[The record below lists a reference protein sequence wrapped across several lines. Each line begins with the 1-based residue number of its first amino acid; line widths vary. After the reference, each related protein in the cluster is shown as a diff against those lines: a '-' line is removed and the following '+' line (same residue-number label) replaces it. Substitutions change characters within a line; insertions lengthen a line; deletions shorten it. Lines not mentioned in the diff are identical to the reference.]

1 MRFFKPLLIIFGLV
15 ALTTTAGV
23 FSTWEYA
30 GSQVGIQSGDLHVS
44 LIEWVYLPGTDGD
57 DTVDVGENHNA
68 LILAILEHT
77 KQGLNFSD
85 FLINGIDSNKGEKDI
100 LHSQQNNISGG
111 TPKKFFSTGDYNTQN
126 LDFVIQR
133 VVDAE
138 VESYYVYT
146 FEDDDLVGTVGESWV
161 PCYQILLEAVGVV
174 NGRTQYEQIKVK
186 QGRATLHIP
195 KGYSFLSINPLNWEE
210 VKNNT

>member
-1 MRFFKPLLIIFGLV
+1 MRFLKPLLV
-15 ALTTTAGV
+15 ALGMVAIATTAGV

-30 GSQVGIQSGDLHVS
+30 GTQVGIQSGDLGID

-57 DTVDVGENHNA
+57 DTVEIGENHNA
-68 LILAILEHT
+68 LITMRLEHT

-85 FLINGIDSNKGEKDI
+85 FLINGIDSNKVEKDV

-111 TPKKFFSTGDYNTQN
+111 TPKKFFSTDTYNTQY

-146 FEDDDLVGTVGESWV
+146 FEDEDLSGTVQETWV
-161 PCYQILLEAVGVV
+161 PCYQTLIQAVGVS
-174 NGRTQYEQIKVK
+174 NGRTQYDQVAVK
-186 QGRATLHIP
+186 QGRAKLHKP
-195 KGYSFLSINPLNWEE
+195 KGYSFLSINPFAWEE
-210 VKNNT
+210 VKNNA

>member
-85 FLINGIDSNKGEKDI
+85 FLINGIDSNKGEKDNKNGENSDI
-100 LHSQQNNISGG
+100 VNKENINFISQM
-111 TPKKFFSTGDYNTQN
+111 KK
-126 LDFVIQR
+126 
-133 VVDAE
+133 
-138 VESYYVYT
+138 
-146 FEDDDLVGTVGESWV
+146 
-161 PCYQILLEAVGVV
+161 
-174 NGRTQYEQIKVK
+174 
-186 QGRATLHIP
+186 
-195 KGYSFLSINPLNWEE
+195 
-210 VKNNT
+210 